1 MKARRG
7 TLSAIFLVAALF
19 MLGSPVLLRGQTTPS
34 SGKPTSAPTPT
45 PSTATP
51 PLDLPRDD
59 STKSS
64 AMPLDT
70 APVNAEEDAAAKAFQ
85 DVPLADATKKIDLG
99 EAFAKKYPNSRY
111 LPVVYSNLTML
122 YLNTN
127 QVQKMEEVGDK
138 EVALTPTDVQTMAI
152 LGQTIP
158 RALSSG
164 ADAQKEL
171 TKAEDYSKRA
181 IEVTPTIS
189 KPPNLT
195 EQQFADAKNVTLAMA
210 HSGLGLIYLKR
221 GKYNEAIPELE
232 LSVKLDPTPDPVNY
246 YLLGTANQKGS
257 HFTDAVDAF
266 TKCASTQGSLQQTC
280 KNGAEEAKK
289 LSNTQLSVPR

>member
-1 MKARRG
+1 
-7 TLSAIFLVAALF
+7 
-19 MLGSPVLLRGQTTPS
+19 MLGSPALLHAQTTPS
-34 SGKPTSAPTPT
+34 SGKPTSAPTPAPT

-51 PLDLPRDD
+51 PLDLPKDD
-59 STKSS
+59 SKSS
-64 AMPLDT
+64 ALPLDS
-70 APVNAEEDAAAKAFQ
+70 APPVNAEEDAAAKAFQ
-85 DVPLADATKKIDLG
+85 DAPRADATKKIDLG

-111 LPVVYSNLTML
+111 LPVIYSNLTML

-138 EVALTPTDVQTMAI
+138 EVTLTPTDVQTMAI

-164 ADAQKEL
+164 PDAQKEL

-189 KPPNLT
+189 KPLNLT
-195 EQQFADAKNVTLAMA
+195 DQQFADAKNVTLAMA

-221 GKYNEAIPELE
+221 GKYNDAIQELE
-232 LSVKLDPTPDPVNY
+232 QSVKLDPTPDPVNY
-246 YLLGTANQKGS
+246 YLLGMANQKAS
-257 HFTDAVDAF
+257 HFTDAMDAF

-289 LSNTQLSVPR
+289 LSNTQLSVPK